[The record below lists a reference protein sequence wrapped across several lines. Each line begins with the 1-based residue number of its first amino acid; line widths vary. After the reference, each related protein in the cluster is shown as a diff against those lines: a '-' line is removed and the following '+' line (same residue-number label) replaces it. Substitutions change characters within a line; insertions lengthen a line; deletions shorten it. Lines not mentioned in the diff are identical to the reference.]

1 MAEIFP
7 KWANQVPRQL
17 LLGASGVALLTVL
30 GVGYTFSPEYTDVGY
45 KPRQPIPFSHKLHV
59 GELAIDCRYCHSTVE
74 ISPIASLPPTETCM
88 NCHSLVGRDSDKLA
102 PLRES
107 LETGEPIRWIRVH
120 NVPDYAH
127 FDHRPHVGTGVGCV
141 SCHGNVAEMEETRQ
155 VEPLSMSWCLDC
167 HRESDEYLD
176 PPTDCNGCH
185 H

>member
-120 NVPDYAH
+120 NVPDYAY